1 MSAPGVILDLSSNG
15 CRAQSASESSIGESL
30 GVLIDVPRYE
40 NPLHVTRAV
49 VRWSKGQ
56 EFGIEFMQLEA
67 DDQQR
72 LRQLIGHMAVDTVVQ
87 NQNGYSARPD

>member
-1 MSAPGVILDLSSNG
+1 M
-15 CRAQSASESSIGESL
+15 
-30 GVLIDVPRYE
+30 
-40 NPLHVTRAV
+40 
-49 VRWSKGQ
+49 
-56 EFGIEFMQLEA
+56 EFMQLEA